1 MSRWGAEMTVQRH
14 AAVPVDARHSDT
26 MRIAV
31 YLKHFPLD
39 WRTLGE
45 GTSNAVRG
53 FATGLVKAGAAVTV
67 VCEGSTPG
75 YRTAEGG
82 YGVRRFTGG
91 GEGSSFSVSPDLRD
105 WLCGPN
111 RPDLVLLNGMFLPAV
126 YILSRDLRR
135 AGIPY
140 IAIPHD
146 PYNAF
151 MFRKNPVR
159 KAVYWRLF
167 ERPMLNDSLAV
178 QVLDSRH
185 ALWLRRRGVATPA
198 LCVPCGHDTDSDS
211 APETE
216 RRTPPDRPVSFYFLG
231 RMDTYNKGLDLLIQG
246 FAEAMADKPARLVLQ
261 GPDWG
266 DLKDLR
272 VTAERHGGTT
282 SITFLPPEFERPA
295 TDMVGEHDVVCVPSR
310 YEGFSLQALEGML
323 AGRVILSSDI
333 CGISPFVEQADCGVV
348 VPSTTEGVAAGLRTL
363 WSRRAEWP
371 EMGRRG
377 QALARETLRW
387 DDIARQALTHYQAL
401 VVPSP
406 PPTDQAEPNAL
417 AHQVPPPPS
426 STSERQTA
434 AGNIEPVS
442 IEPVSIEPVS
452 ILGVRVDALDMPR
465 ALGTIDRWIA
475 EREQHYVCIRDVHG
489 VMACQTDDAL
499 RRIHAEAGMVTP
511 DGMPLVWLSRRHGHP
526 ETNRVCGPDFM
537 LELCEHS
544 RDRGYRHFLYGGAP
558 GVVEDLKANLETRF
572 PGLCIAGTY
581 SPPFRPL
588 TEQEDAEVVD
598 MINAVRPDIVWIG
611 LSSPK
616 QEYWMAAH
624 KGRIDAAAMIGVGA
638 AFDFHAGR
646 QKRAPAWMQR
656 SGLEWSY
663 RLMSEPR
670 RLWRRYLVMAPRFL
684 LLLAREELKALTG
697 RSTPGRP
704 TPSRS
709 TPGGSNPLHKS

>member
-1 MSRWGAEMTVQRH
+1 MK
-14 AAVPVDARHSDT
+14 
-26 MRIAV
+26 IAI

-67 VCEGSTPG
+67 VCEGPTPG
-75 YRTAEGG
+75 FHAAEGG
-82 YGVRRFTGG
+82 YVVRRFAGG
-91 GEGSSFSVSPDLRD
+91 GNGSSFLVSPDLRV
-105 WLCGPN
+105 WLSGPE
-111 RPDLVLLNGMFLPAV
+111 RPDLVLLNGMFLPSV
-126 YILSRDLRR
+126 YMLSRDLRR
-135 AGIPY
+135 ARVPY
-140 IAIPHD
+140 VLAPHD
-146 PYNAF
+146 PYNTF
-151 MFRKNPVR
+151 MFRKSAVR

-167 ERPMLNDSLAV
+167 ERRVLEDSLAV

-185 ALWLRRRGVATPA
+185 ALWLRRRGVSTPT
-198 LCVPCGHDTDSDS
+198 LCVPCGHDTEPDA
-211 APETE
+211 APKAEQA
-216 RRTPPDRPVSFYFLG
+216 TPTNRPVSFYFLG
-231 RMDTYNKGLDLLIQG
+231 RIDAYNKGLDLLIDA
-246 FAEAMADKPARLVLQ
+246 FAETMSDKPARLVVQ

-266 DLKDLR
+266 DLKALQAKAD
-272 VTAERHGGTT
+272 RHGHAAA
-282 SITFLPPEFERPA
+282 ITFLPPEFERA
-295 TDMVGEHDVVCVPSR
+295 AMDMVGEHDVVCVPSR

-323 AGRVILSSDI
+323 AGRVILSTDI
-333 CGISPFVEQADCGVV
+333 CGISPFVERADCGVV
-348 VPSTTEGVAAGLRTL
+348 VPSTADGVAAGLRTL
-363 WSRRAEWP
+363 WNRRAEWP

-377 QALARETLRW
+377 QTLARKTLRW
-387 DDIARQALTHYQAL
+387 DDIARQALTHYETL
-401 VVPSP
+401 VAPSL
-406 PPTDQAEPNAL
+406 PPTNPAEPNAL
-417 AHQVPPPPS
+417 AHPAPPTNSAPHSAPG
-426 STSERQTA
+426 A
-434 AGNIEPVS
+434 PVT
-442 IEPVSIEPVS
+442 

-465 ALGTIDRWIA
+465 ALGTIDGWIA
-475 EREQHYVCIRDVHG
+475 AREQHYVCIRDVHG
-489 VMACQTDDAL
+489 VMACQTDHAL

-526 ETNRVCGPDFM
+526 GTNRVCGPDFM
-537 LELCEHS
+537 LELCDHS

-558 GVVEDLKANLETRF
+558 GVVEDLKANLESRF

-598 MINAVRPDIVWIG
+598 MINAARPDIVWVG

-616 QEYWMAAH
+616 QEYWMSAH

-684 LLLAREELKALTG
+684 MLLAREELRALTH
-697 RSTPGRP
+697 RSTPGDG
-704 TPSRS
+704 TPLR
-709 TPGGSNPLHKS
+709 KS